1 MTIERGRPWGTSA
14 TVPADAVW
22 VPSDAALSVLP
33 AGTCAIATAGDLWD
47 ATGRP
52 RVGEAGSSCNVVPI
66 DALECS
72 ITWDDG
78 SVTTVVAAS
87 RVEVG
92 AWMRPGH
99 RYVCVTNAGMV
110 DGANLA
116 PRAHP
121 NDGRLD
127 VLGLS
132 ASMPWR
138 QRAQA
143 RRRSRTGSHLPH
155 PDIKVA
161 QSASFSIT
169 RTGPRE
175 RLVIDGTV
183 RPTNRSRAAWLSVTV
198 TVLPD
203 HWRLVL

>member
-1 MTIERGRPWGTSA
+1 MTIERGRPWGTTA
-14 TVPADAVW
+14 TVPADAVR
-22 VPSDAALSVLP
+22 VPSDADFSALP
-33 AGTCAIATAGDLWD
+33 AGTCAIVTGGDLWD

-52 RVGEAGSSCNVVPI
+52 CVGAAGTACTLVPI
-66 DALECS
+66 DALECT

-78 SVTTVVAAS
+78 STTTVVAVS

-92 AWMRPGH
+92 TWMRPGH

-127 VLGLS
+127 VLEVS

-155 PDIKVA
+155 PDISVA
-161 QSASFSIT
+161 QSATVNVT
-169 RTGPRE
+169 RRVPHE
-175 RLVIDGTV
+175 RLVLDGTV
-183 RPTNRSRAAWLSVTV
+183 RPTNRSRAAWVSVTV
-198 TVLPD
+198 AVLPD